1 MKKQARFIRTL
12 FCLPLVLGLISCEK
26 KAEPPVPEE
35 TPADTGYH
43 DPQVELSEDFYG
55 GRKTTWQCVYFG
67 SYPMQE
73 IIPDSAYTAVDS
85 YAVDESD
92 YLIDPALYATLEQ
105 AEWTGPDL
113 DLDGE
118 RYRRISRDDTIS
130 WAAERPQHYRWSEE
144 TEFRY
149 FAYRPIRWRIIEAN
163 GDNLTLMADR
173 LMDCSPYHTEA
184 VDVTWQNSTV
194 RSFLNGYD
202 SDANLAGISYAEPQ
216 DSFYGTAFSDPE
228 KAAVLPTAVENK
240 NNYYFGTDCGEDTE
254 DYVYL
259 LSEAEVFASDAAE
272 RHGFFP
278 GDGIDDP
285 ARRFRPTVYA
295 MARGTWYSP
304 VESYRGNGF
313 WFMRTSGYTPANVTY
328 ICDFGYIYNRGT
340 YVTCN
345 DSGLLPIIQID
356 STKAQLQDAGTVSST
371 DIQERQEKLN

>member
-1 MKKQARFIRTL
+1 MKIQYRLVKPL
-12 FCLPLVLGLISCEK
+12 LCLPLVLVLAGCEK
-26 KAEPPVPEE
+26 QAEPPVPEE

-43 DPQVELSEDFYG
+43 DPLVELSEDFYG
-55 GRKTTWQCVYFG
+55 GRKTTWQCVTFG
-67 SYPMQE
+67 SYPAQE
-73 IIPDSAYTAVDS
+73 IISGPEYTAVDG
-85 YAVDESD
+85 YAVDDSD
-92 YLIDPALYATLEQ
+92 YLADPELYAALEQ
-105 AEWTGPDL
+105 AEWTGSDL
-113 DLDGE
+113 ELNGE
-118 RYRRISRDDTIS
+118 RYRRISREDTIS
-130 WAAERPQHYRWSEE
+130 WAADRPQHYRWDDE
-144 TEFRY
+144 TPFRY
-149 FAYRPIRWRIIEAN
+149 FAYKPIRWRIIEVN
-163 GDNLTLMADR
+163 GDVLTLMADR

-184 VDVTWQNSTV
+184 VDVTWQDSAV

-202 SDANLAGISYAEPQ
+202 SNANLAGISYALPQ
-216 DSFYGTAFSDPE
+216 DSFYGTAFSAEE
-228 KAAVLPTAVENK
+228 KTAVLSTSVENK

-259 LSEAEVFASDAAE
+259 LSEAEVFASEAAE
-272 RHGFFP
+272 RHGFYP

-304 VESYRGNGF
+304 VEYYRGNGF

-345 DSGLLPIIQID
+345 DSGLLPVIRVD
-356 STKAQLQDAGTVSST
+356 STKAELQDAGMVSST